1 MRREREG
8 RYIKPFTPSQSYV
21 LRLPFYPWIS
31 SCPGCVSFVYASFL
45 VLTPLS
51 NSLPHPSLL
60 LSFPLHSLFF
70 PLPSSFLPPSSF
82 HVPGTKV
89 NPLAGSILLTLSTVI
104 FMKLVSYAHTNN
116 DLRARWARAAAAK
129 KTTETSTEKTAG
141 VVAAETT
148 TGGGGGGVGVY
159 PNNVGVG
166 DMYLF
171 LLFPTL
177 VYQTTYPRTK
187 VGRREGGR
195 KEEERSS
202 IDIDIDIDILVSR

>member
-8 RYIKPFTPSQSYV
+8 RYIKPFTPSQSCV

-31 SCPGCVSFVYASFL
+31 SCPGCVSFVYAYFL

-129 KTTETSTEKTAG
+129 KTTEKTAG
-141 VVAAETT
+141 AVAAETT
-148 TGGGGGGVGVY
+148 TGGFGVY

-202 IDIDIDIDILVSR
+202 IFYRYRYTCK